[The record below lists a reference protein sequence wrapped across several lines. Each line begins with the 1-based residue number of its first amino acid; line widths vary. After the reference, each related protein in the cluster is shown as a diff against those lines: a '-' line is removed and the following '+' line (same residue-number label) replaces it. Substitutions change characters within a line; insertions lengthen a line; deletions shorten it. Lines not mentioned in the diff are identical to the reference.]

1 MRPAIFSAILLLA
14 GCRGRQNALDFASDQ
29 SSAIGDVWH
38 LMLVVCGVMYLL
50 MMLLLGWSIWRALKA
65 RAASHDARTAA
76 PGVDRKWRA
85 ALAAWSAL
93 IVLGLFVLAGGSF
106 LVDRRLAR
114 GEDPNALQVR
124 ITASEWWWQVE
135 YLDPDPSRTIVTAN
149 ELHLPVDRPT
159 HVELRSNDVI
169 HSFWVPN
176 LNGKTDLIP
185 GRSNFQTLTPRRTG
199 RWRGQCAEFCGLE
212 HARMAM
218 DVTVHDAAGFA
229 EWQAAQ
235 RALAKAP
242 DTPRRTE
249 GQHVFM
255 TSTCASCHTIAGT
268 DASGKVGPDLTH
280 LASRHSLA
288 AGALPLDAKTL
299 AAWISQPHAEKPGT
313 NMPAT
318 DLPPGRLG
326 ALVDYLMSLR

>member
-1 MRPAIFSAILLLA
+1 LRLAIFSAVLLLA
-14 GCRGRQNALDFASDQ
+14 GCRGRQNALDFAGDQ
-29 SSAIGDVWH
+29 ASAIGDIWH
-38 LMLVVCGVMYLL
+38 LMLIVCGVMYLL
-50 MMLLLGWSIWRALKA
+50 MMLLLGWAIWRALKA
-65 RAASHDARTAA
+65 RVDSHDAQTEA
-76 PGVDRKWRA
+76 PGVDRQWRV
-85 ALAAWSAL
+85 ALMGWSAL

-149 ELHLPVDRPT
+149 ELHLPAGRPT
-159 HVELRSNDVI
+159 RVELRSNDVI

-185 GRSNFQTLTPRRTG
+185 GRSNFQTLTPRKTG
-199 RWRGQCAEFCGLE
+199 QWRGQCAEFCGLE

-229 EWQAAQ
+229 AWQAAQ
-235 RALAKAP
+235 LTLAKAP
-242 DTPRRTE
+242 DTPRRAQ

-288 AGALPLDAKTL
+288 AGALPLNAKTL

-318 DLPPGRLG
+318 DLPPEQSG